1 MKRNRSDEKIR
12 RVPSGAAVPR
22 AELTEALYRAF
33 FEEWADRGFAAL
45 SLERVAARAGAGK
58 AAIYRRFSSRLAFAE
73 AAVSTLG
80 LRITLPEVEGATLQE
95 DILNLLIQ
103 TRVVLRHPL
112 VRRILPDLHAE
123 AARSSEMRAINDRV
137 AQARRERAEAL
148 LDRWVHRSE
157 LPEDLDRDLALDLL
171 VAPLYWRMVVRGK
184 TPTIANL
191 ETQSRAIIAGLTAL
205 GRTAR
210 LD

>member
-1 MKRNRSDEKIR
+1 MKRNRSDEKSR

-73 AAVSTLG
+73 AAISTLG
-80 LRITLPEVEGATLQE
+80 LRIALPEVEGTTLQE

-103 TRVVLRHPL
+103 NRVVLRHPL

-123 AARSSEMRAINDRV
+123 AARSTEMRAINDQV

-148 LDRWVHRSE
+148 LNRWVRRGE

-184 TPTIANL
+184 TPTYAEL
-191 ETQSRAIIAGLTAL
+191 ETQSRAIIAGLTAI
-205 GRTAR
+205 GMTVMSH
-210 LD
+210 

>member
-1 MKRNRSDEKIR
+1 MKRNRSDEKSR

-22 AELTEALYRAF
+22 VELTEALYRAF
-33 FEEWADRGFAAL
+33 FEEWADRGFGAL

-73 AAVSTLG
+73 AAISTLG
-80 LRITLPEVEGATLQE
+80 LRIALPEVEGATLQE

-123 AARSSEMRAINDRV
+123 AARSTEMRAINDRV
-137 AQARRERAEAL
+137 AQARRERAETL
-148 LDRWVHRSE
+148 LDRWVRQGE
-157 LPEDLDRDLALDLL
+157 LPEDLNRDLALDLL
-171 VAPLYWRMVVRGK
+171 VAPLYWRMVVRGV
-184 TPTIANL
+184 TPTSAEL
-191 ETQSRAIIAGLTAL
+191 ETQSRAITAGLTAL
-205 GRTAR
+205 GMTAR
-210 LD
+210 SH